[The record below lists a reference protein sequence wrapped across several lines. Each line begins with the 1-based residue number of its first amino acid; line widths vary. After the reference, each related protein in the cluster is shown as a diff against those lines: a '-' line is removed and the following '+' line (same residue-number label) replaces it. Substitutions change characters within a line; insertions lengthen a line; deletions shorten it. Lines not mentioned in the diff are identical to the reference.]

1 MSDIRPG
8 IRDISPLLGQEPL
21 VVVTVQ
27 QRIPDLS
34 SGLRRSVRSVDFEAG
49 LQCLTQERMWRNMA
63 YEYRIESYV
72 TCPLD

>member
-21 VVVTVQ
+21 MVVTVQ
-27 QRIPDLS
+27 QRIPNLS

-49 LQCLTQERMWRNMA
+49 LHRVSNKRERK
-63 YEYRIESYV
+63 IKHV
-72 TCPLD
+72 G